1 VQNIIKI
8 ERNALFS
15 FSLFPQKSDRK
26 KREKYWW
33 YINRAIKND
42 WQLLHIK
49 ITTGYF
55 KPNHIMTT
63 ATMSTIIIA
72 FVIAAICQLGT
83 MGEEE
88 KVSIHKRMKGSEMY

>member
-1 VQNIIKI
+1 
-8 ERNALFS
+8 
-15 FSLFPQKSDRK
+15 
-26 KREKYWW
+26 
-33 YINRAIKND
+33 
-42 WQLLHIK
+42 
-49 ITTGYF
+49 
-55 KPNHIMTT
+55 MTT